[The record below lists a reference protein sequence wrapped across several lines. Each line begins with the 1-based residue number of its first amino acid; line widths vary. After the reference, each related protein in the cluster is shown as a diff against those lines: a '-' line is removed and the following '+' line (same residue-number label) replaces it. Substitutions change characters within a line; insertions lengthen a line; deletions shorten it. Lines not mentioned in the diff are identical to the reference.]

1 MAAPL
6 YRGFSSAGVK
16 GIDTRAYNADL
27 VKRDLLNH
35 FETKLGDRRGRPDFG
50 SIIHDLL
57 FDILDTRTENL
68 VIADAQRIISEDP
81 RVEPL
86 EVNVSLDFDRNSI
99 TLNISLLLIEFD
111 MIENFQVIFEERG

>member
-16 GIDTRAYNADL
+16 GIDTRAYNGDL